1 MIIDQKDIYHI
12 GASLKDLGKKW
23 FAFSK
28 INLDAN
34 EMIEK
39 LGQGTT
45 EPTNETKALALKE
58 IATGSYLAL
67 ANYYSET

>member
-1 MIIDQKDIYHI
+1 MDHQSVYHV

-28 INLDAN
+28 ISLDAQ

-39 LGQGTT
+39 L
-45 EPTNETKALALKE
+45 EE
-58 IATGSYLAL
+58 
-67 ANYYSET
+67 